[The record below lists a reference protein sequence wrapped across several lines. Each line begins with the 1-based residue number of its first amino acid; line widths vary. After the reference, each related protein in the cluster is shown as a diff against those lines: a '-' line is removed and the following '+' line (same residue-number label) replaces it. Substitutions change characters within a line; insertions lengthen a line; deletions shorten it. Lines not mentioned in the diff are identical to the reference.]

1 MPGSLQPFLTSALLP
16 AASHLQATGDI
27 TRLRELYLRS
37 SRYLFTVGLPPFVLA
52 SVFAGDVITAWIG
65 RPDPFAAA
73 VLMLLAGGYLV
84 NSSSNAMAFV
94 CQGIGRPDIQ
104 ARQSALQLVANI
116 LLSVVLLWWI
126 GPLGAPLGTSL
137 ALLIGAVFFAV
148 RFHPGDRHH
157 HRRASPARCVGP
169 CRCSRCRRR
178 GGMDRLVWNGG
189 RWPRRGAFQTPGGKR
204 RLRGGLSGPVPR
216 RRCGGQAGSA
226 KPGIGDTPA
235 APRSDRVIRV
245 AIVASFRRPC
255 GIGDVAERLARAL
268 PAGCRSTLID
278 LPERDHPDEWRQ
290 TGRRCQGHEAVHI
303 HYEYGLFHVVK
314 PLRNRLAALLGRI
327 NAPTVVT
334 LHDALPRLEPR
345 WPHWRTLGDGVRDL
359 AYLPF
364 FSWWEAAQYRRAD
377 HWIAHTREVYARA
390 AAAIPAHRL
399 SLLPLPVPP
408 VTRSWQWSPSDPP
421 KIVTPG
427 FIKRHKG
434 YEILVEVLERL
445 SGWTWVVAGGP
456 QDESDRLFVIEL
468 KKSIEDAGL
477 SDRVRFT
484 GYCSEADVEAE
495 LARATLAV
503 LPFHRAAASSSL
515 AWAIACGTPVIA
527 ADLPG
532 VPRGRRLR
540 RRYRVGRRPRC

>member
-1 MPGSLQPFLTSALLP
+1 M
-16 AASHLQATGDI
+16 
-27 TRLRELYLRS
+27 
-37 SRYLFTVGLPPFVLA
+37 
-52 SVFAGDVITAWIG
+52 
-65 RPDPFAAA
+65 
-73 VLMLLAGGYLV
+73 
-84 NSSSNAMAFV
+84 
-94 CQGIGRPDIQ
+94 
-104 ARQSALQLVANI
+104 
-116 LLSVVLLWWI
+116 
-126 GPLGAPLGTSL
+126 
-137 ALLIGAVFFAV
+137 
-148 RFHPGDRHH
+148 
-157 HRRASPARCVGP
+157 
-169 CRCSRCRRR
+169 
-178 GGMDRLVWNGG
+178 
-189 RWPRRGAFQTPGGKR
+189 
-204 RLRGGLSGPVPR
+204 
-216 RRCGGQAGSA
+216 
-226 KPGIGDTPA
+226 
-235 APRSDRVIRV
+235 IRV
-245 AIVASFRRPC
+245 AIVASFRCPC

-334 LHDALPRLEPR
+334 LHDTLPRLEPR

-390 AAAIPAHRL
+390 AATIPAHRL

-445 SGWTWVVAGGP
+445 SGWNWVVAGGP

-527 ADLPG
+527 ADLPAFREVADSG
-532 VPRGRRLR
+532 AGIELVDGRDADLWARRFAELAGDHDRLR
-540 RRYRVGRRPRC
+540 ELSASSRTYAEGRDDEAIAAAHADLYADLAASAVR